1 MLSNKLD
8 FDCTSPKEKE
18 GPMAKSPISLSTM
31 LLAGAALVGCASAP
45 PPPPATPAA
54 APAPAVSALKRDLEG
69 APAWVKKGCGAFFGE
84 KKKLVCGVGAIGGM
98 TNPGLARSAAEGRG
112 RTEIA
117 RSLKIR
123 CKSMLKD
130 YQAAVQGGPGNK
142 LNNEQYITD
151 TSKQVT
157 DMTLSGTRLEDS
169 WVSDG
174 GTFYALMVLDVD
186 AFRDQVKN
194 MSQLDEQI
202 RQAIVERAEQSFAEL
217 DASTEGQLPPLE
229 SQQ

>member
-1 MLSNKLD
+1 
-8 FDCTSPKEKE
+8 
-18 GPMAKSPISLSTM
+18 MAKSAFWFAVIIGGLSL
-31 LLAGAALVGCASAP
+31 GCATTPP
-45 PPPPATPAA
+45 PPPPAMPVAA
-54 APAPAVSALKRDLEG
+54 VNPLKKEFSDPK
-69 APAWVKKGCGAFFGE
+69 APAWIRKGCGAFFGE

-98 TNPGLARSAAEGRG
+98 TNPGLARTAAEGRG

-117 RSLKIR
+117 RSLKLR

-142 LNNEQYITD
+142 LNNEQYVTD

-169 WVSDG
+169 YVSDS

-194 MSQLDEQI
+194 MSQLDEQV
-202 RQAIVERAEQSFAEL
+202 RQAIVQRAEQSFAEL
-217 DASTEGQLPPLE
+217 DESTEGELPALE

>member
-1 MLSNKLD
+1 
-8 FDCTSPKEKE
+8 
-18 GPMAKSPISLSTM
+18 MAKLGFSLASLIFT
-31 LLAGAALVGCASAP
+31 GAAFLGCATTP
-45 PPPPATPAA
+45 PPPPLA
-54 APAPAVSALKRDLEG
+54 APAPAVSPMKADLAD

-98 TNPGLARSAAEGRG
+98 TNPGLARSAAESRG

-117 RSLKIR
+117 RSLKLR

-157 DMTLSGTRLEDS
+157 AMTLSGSRLEDS
-169 WVSDG
+169 WVSNG
-174 GTFYALMVLDVD
+174 GAFYALVVLDVD
-186 AFRDQVKN
+186 VFRDQIKN
-194 MSQLDEQI
+194 MSQLDEQV
-202 RQAIVERAEQSFAEL
+202 RQAIVDRAEQSFSEL

>member
-1 MLSNKLD
+1 
-8 FDCTSPKEKE
+8 
-18 GPMAKSPISLSTM
+18 MAKSVLWSAFIIGGLSL
-31 LLAGAALVGCASAP
+31 GCATTPP
-45 PPPPATPAA
+45 PPPPAPPVAA
-54 APAPAVSALKRDLEG
+54 VNPLKQDMVG

-117 RSLKIR
+117 RSLKVR

-169 WVSDG
+169 WVSDSG
-174 GTFYALMVLDVD
+174 SFYALMVLDVD

-194 MSQLDEQI
+194 MNQLDEQV
-202 RQAIVERAEQSFAEL
+202 RQAIVQRAEQSFAEL
-217 DASTEGQLPPLE
+217 DASTEGELPPLE
-229 SQQ
+229 PAGQQ

>member
-1 MLSNKLD
+1 
-8 FDCTSPKEKE
+8 
-18 GPMAKSPISLSTM
+18 MAKLVVSLSS
-31 LLAGAALVGCASAP
+31 LIFAGVAFLGCASAP
-45 PPPPATPAA
+45 PPPPPAV
-54 APAPAVSALKRDLEG
+54 APAPVVNPLVAEYAN

-84 KKKLVCGVGAIGGM
+84 KKKLVCGVGAVGGM

-117 RSLKIR
+117 RSLELR
-123 CKSMLKD
+123 CKAMLKD
-130 YQAAVQGGPGNK
+130 YQGAVQGGPGNK

-157 DMTLSGTRLEDS
+157 NMTLSGTRLEDS
-169 WVSDG
+169 WVSNA

-194 MSQLDEQI
+194 MSQLDEQV
-202 RQAIVERAEQSFAEL
+202 RQAIVDRAEKSFAEL
-217 DASTEGQLPPLE
+217 DAATERQLPPLE
-229 SQQ
+229 EQQ

>member
-1 MLSNKLD
+1 MSKVAFTL
-8 FDCTSPKEKE
+8 CI
-18 GPMAKSPISLSTM
+18 AV
-31 LLAGAALVGCASAP
+31 LAANGLVGCASAP
-45 PPPPATPAA
+45 PPR
-54 APAPAVSALKRDLEG
+54 PAPVAASPAPISQMKRDLEG

-98 TNPGLARSAAEGRG
+98 TNPALARSAAEGRG

-117 RSLKIR
+117 RSLKVR

-142 LNNEQYITD
+142 LSNEQYITD
-151 TSKQVT
+151 TSKQIT

-174 GTFYALMVLDVD
+174 GTFYALMVLDVEG
-186 AFRDQVKN
+186 FRDQVKT
-194 MSQLDEQI
+194 MQQLDEQV

-229 SQQ
+229 SAEQ